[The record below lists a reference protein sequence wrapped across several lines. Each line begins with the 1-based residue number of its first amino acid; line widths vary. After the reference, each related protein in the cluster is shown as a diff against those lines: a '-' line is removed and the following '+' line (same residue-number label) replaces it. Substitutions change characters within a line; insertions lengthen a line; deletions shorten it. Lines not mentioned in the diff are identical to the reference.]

1 MSAPTPSEPEAVQD
15 ALQLL
20 DYHFFGTGS
29 NNEEHTRAAVLR
41 ENVIRLIIFDMHL
54 AIEELLRSR
63 VFDALGPRS
72 ALGREQTIAYVKDLT
87 SRQVLDL
94 AVELGV
100 IDAPRYERLRELNGL
115 RNKAAH
121 HWDLNRRVRRGDA
134 DARDRPLAWDGRPL
148 TPDALRNE
156 FLPTYREIYASML
169 SAWTEAHHDE
179 LDQPAG
185 R

>member
-1 MSAPTPSEPEAVQD
+1 MSAPSPSEPEAVRD

-20 DYHFFGTGS
+20 DYHFFGPGRS
-29 NNEEHTRAAVLR
+29 DEEHTRAALLR
-41 ENVIRLIIFDMHL
+41 ENVIRLIVFDMHL
-54 AIEELLRSR
+54 AIEELVRSQ

-100 IDAPRYERLRELNGL
+100 IDGPRYERLRELNGL

-121 HWDLNRRVRRGDA
+121 HWDLSRRGGPGDPDA
-134 DARDRPLAWDGRPL
+134 PDRPLSWNGTPL
-148 TPDALRNE
+148 TPDTVRNA
-156 FLPTYREIYASML
+156 FLPAYREIYSSML
-169 SAWTEAHHDE
+169 GAWTAAHHDE
-179 LDQPAG
+179 PDLPAG

>member
-1 MSAPTPSEPEAVQD
+1 VSASTPQEPEAVRD

-20 DYHFFGTGS
+20 DYHFSATGTD
-29 NNEEHTRAAVLR
+29 NDEHTRAAVLR
-41 ENVIRLIIFDMHL
+41 ENVIRLIVFDMHL
-54 AIEELLRSR
+54 AIEELLRSQ

-72 ALGREQTIAYVKDLT
+72 ALGRAQTIAYVKDLT

-100 IDAPRYERLRELNGL
+100 IDGPRYERLRELNGL

-121 HWDLNRRVRRGDA
+121 HWDLNRRIRRGDRA
-134 DARDRPLAWDGRPL
+134 EPDPLAWDGLPL
-148 TPDALRNE
+148 TPEAVRNE
-156 FLPTYREIYASML
+156 FLPAYREIYSSML
-169 SAWTEAHHDE
+169 SAWTASHRDE
-179 LDQPAG
+179 LDPSAG

>member
-41 ENVIRLIIFDMHL
+41 ENVIRLILFDMHL
-54 AIEELLRSR
+54 AIEELVRSR

-87 SRQVLDL
+87 SPQVLHL
-94 AVELGV
+94 PAALGTV
-100 IDAPRYERLRELNGL
+100 DAPRYDRL
-115 RNKAAH
+115 
-121 HWDLNRRVRRGDA
+121 
-134 DARDRPLAWDGRPL
+134 P
-148 TPDALRNE
+148 
-156 FLPTYREIYASML
+156 
-169 SAWTEAHHDE
+169 
-179 LDQPAG
+179 
-185 R
+185 